1 MNFFL
6 RSKYPTKVDFS
17 DFATNFWIF
26 FLSNF
31 RKFES
36 SGPRLGLILT
46 DREERI
52 QKIVDTAE
60 KWLVENREIF
70 GHFPLLKRRR
80 TCRRSF
86 AAIWAA
92 RTPTKVPFS
101 TAWRVVLG
109 PFFLF
114 CVGDVWR
121 AETWFERCS
130 DFLPFF
136 VSLKEFEFSKAR
148 GDGSAR

>member
-17 DFATNFWIF
+17 DFATNFWVF
-26 FLSNF
+26 YSSNF

-36 SGPRLGLILT
+36 SGPRLGLILI

-52 QKIVDTAE
+52 QKFVDTAD
-60 KWLVENREIF
+60 KWFVENREIF
-70 GHFPLLKRRR
+70 GHFPLLKTRR

-92 RTPTKVPFS
+92 RTLTKVPFS
-101 TAWRVVLG
+101 TAWRVVLD
-109 PFFLF
+109 PFFVF

-121 AETWFERCS
+121 GGTEFERCS
-130 DFLPFF
+130 DFLPFL
-136 VSLKEFEFSKAR
+136 VSLKEFEFSKPR